1 MSRPLTAAAA
11 ILAPWVPVPLGWW
24 HGQQPAV
31 RAHGGNAVIV
41 SGVPRS
47 SDDGSA
53 EPAPF
58 TVRTVPWTGAR
69 SHQAVV
75 SVAGDV
81 DMHSEG
87 RLRDQLVRL
96 SEASA
101 RQLVLDFSGVEFMA
115 SAGVHV
121 LLEMSD
127 RLEAAGGS
135 LALACVHP
143 MVARVMSLTGAD
155 ELVPVLPTV
164 DEALAR

>member
-1 MSRPLTAAAA
+1 ME
-11 ILAPWVPVPLGWW
+11 
-24 HGQQPAV
+24 
-31 RAHGGNAVIV
+31 VIV
-41 SGVPRS
+41 SGVPTS
-47 SDDGSA
+47 SGDGSL

-58 TVRTVPWTGAR
+58 TVRTVPWTGAGPG
-69 SHQAVV
+69 QAVV

-81 DMHSEG
+81 DMHSESQ
-87 RLRDQLVRL
+87 LRDELIRL
-96 SEASA
+96 TEASA

-121 LLEMSD
+121 LLEMSA

-164 DEALAR
+164 AEALAR

>member
-1 MSRPLTAAAA
+1 VTGSSA
-11 ILAPWVPVPLGWW
+11 VPT
-24 HGQQPAV
+24 
-31 RAHGGNAVIV
+31 
-41 SGVPRS
+41 S
-47 SDDGSA
+47 SDDGSV

-58 TVRTVPWTGAR
+58 TVRTVPWAGVGPG
-69 SHQAVV
+69 QAVV

-87 RLRDQLVRL
+87 RLREELVRL
-96 SEASA
+96 SEAPA
-101 RQLVLDFSGVEFMA
+101 RQVVLDFSGVEFMA

-121 LLEMSD
+121 LLEMSA

-135 LALACVHP
+135 LALACLHP

-164 DEALAR
+164 AEALARQP

>member
-1 MSRPLTAAAA
+1 ML
-11 ILAPWVPVPLGWW
+11 
-24 HGQQPAV
+24 
-31 RAHGGNAVIV
+31 
-41 SGVPRS
+41 
-47 SDDGSA
+47 
-53 EPAPF
+53 
-58 TVRTVPWTGAR
+58 WTGAKPA
-69 SHQAVV
+69 QAVV

-87 RLRDQLVRL
+87 RLRAELVRL
-96 SEASA
+96 SEASV

-121 LLEMSD
+121 LLEMSA

-155 ELVPVLPTV
+155 ELVPVVPTV
-164 DEALAR
+164 AEALAR

>member
-1 MSRPLTAAAA
+1 ME
-11 ILAPWVPVPLGWW
+11 
-24 HGQQPAV
+24 
-31 RAHGGNAVIV
+31 VIV
-41 SGVPRS
+41 SGVPTS
-47 SDDGSA
+47 SGDGSL

-58 TVRTVPWTGAR
+58 TVRAVPWTGAGPG
-69 SHQAVV
+69 QVVV

-81 DMHSEG
+81 DMHSESQ
-87 RLRDQLVRL
+87 LRDELIRL
-96 SEASA
+96 TEAAA

-121 LLEMSD
+121 LLEMSA
-127 RLEAAGGS
+127 RLEAVGGS

-164 DEALAR
+164 AEALAR